1 MSKSKPSNLT
11 ERPRGK
17 YDTDVKLIRRFMKK
31 IKKYRILEDY
41 RETLRFEKPSEKK
54 RKAKKRRRR
63 VLDKI
68 RDEHQKDLN
77 VESDFLKPPA
87 KKKKKGRK

>member
-17 YDTDVKLIRRFMKK
+17 YDTDMKLIRRFMKK

-54 RKAKKRRRR
+54 RKAKKKRKRN
-63 VLDKI
+63 LDKLKEEYQ
-68 RDEHQKDLN
+68 RDMNL
-77 VESDFLKPPA
+77 ESDFLKPPI